1 MRVFYFFLGSES
13 AILTDLE
20 DIWTMAIQ
28 NELEIPKSEFPR
40 HRVVLIIPA
49 LYRRTFVKQYM
60 TTLLVKMGFGHAFLT
75 LDHVSAAFGAG
86 LSEWQPFFKAGFPP
100 YIFKRTILPS

>member
-1 MRVFYFFLGSES
+1 
-13 AILTDLE
+13 
-20 DIWTMAIQ
+20 MAIQ

-40 HRVVLIIPA
+40 HRVVLVIPA

-60 TTLLVKMGFGHAFLT
+60 TTLLVRMGFGHAFLT

-86 LSEWQPFFKAGFPP
+86 LSEWQPFFFKQDFPLTFLRSKLNRRSP
-100 YIFKRTILPS
+100 IVVEVQSS

>member
-1 MRVFYFFLGSES
+1 M
-13 AILTDLE
+13 TDLE

-40 HRVVLIIPA
+40 HRVVLIIPS

-60 TTLLVKMGFGHAFLT
+60 TTLLARMGFGHAFLT

-86 LSEWQPFFKAGFPP
+86 LSEWQPFFSGRIFPLH
-100 YIFKRTILPS
+100 F